1 MRLLGTARGKMITS
15 ISFFLGRNHFGKN
28 ILAQDTV
35 CCLGESFSGSSVLM
49 RIFKEPTTVDFA
61 HGSDKKDDAKNNIT
75 QLGNEVFD
83 DGIVNFYKRKNR
95 LLSQTDLSFSQ
106 LFLPLLTD

>member
-1 MRLLGTARGKMITS
+1 MRLVGTARGKMITS
-15 ISFFLGRNHFGKN
+15 ISFFWGGI
-28 ILAQDTV
+28 ILARTFWLKIRFV
-35 CCLGESFSGSSVLM
+35 VLGESFSGSSVLM